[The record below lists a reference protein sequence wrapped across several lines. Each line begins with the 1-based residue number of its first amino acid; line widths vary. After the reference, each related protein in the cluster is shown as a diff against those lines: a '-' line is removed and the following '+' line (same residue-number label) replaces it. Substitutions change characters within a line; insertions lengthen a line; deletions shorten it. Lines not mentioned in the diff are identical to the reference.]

1 MTFSSQIPVGYEGFS
16 GLGTQ
21 FPKQGLSLVAQVGA
35 VPWTPASALI
45 HGSWGTL
52 SSPHYT

>member
-21 FPKQGLSLVAQVGA
+21 FPKQGLSLVTQVGA